1 MSPIRASVLLAAT
14 VLVTGCQI
22 GSGNSVSSSSS
33 GSGGSS
39 SSARGTSSSVSCTNG
54 ECRIAVS
61 GDPSGARLGV
71 LGRGLRI
78 ETIEEGAVTVAVD
91 GDSAR
96 IPAGTTQSVGGLS
109 IRVVSASG
117 GEARLEARRA

>member
-1 MSPIRASVLLAAT
+1 MSPIRASVLLAAA
-14 VLVTGCQI
+14 LLAAGCQI
-22 GSGNSVSSSSS
+22 GGGNSVGSSGSSSSS
-33 GSGGSS
+33 NSS
-39 SSARGTSSSVSCTNG
+39 SRGTSSSVSCTNG

-71 LGRGLRI
+71 LGRSLRI

-96 IPAGTTQSVGGLS
+96 IPAGAIQSVGGLS

>member
-22 GSGNSVSSSSS
+22 GSGNSVSSSNSS
-33 GSGGSS
+33 NSSS
-39 SSARGTSSSVSCTNG
+39 SSARATSSSVSCTNG

-71 LGRGLRI
+71 LGQGLRI
-78 ETIEEGAVTVAVD
+78 ETIEEGAVTVTVD

-96 IPAGTTQSVGGLS
+96 IPAGATQSVGGLS
-109 IRVVSASG
+109 IRVDSASG